1 MLNTERIAAAFALA
15 AQVHESQT
23 RKGSDVPYIAH
34 PMAVAAQ
41 VLAWHGGEDQFI
53 AALLHD
59 VVEDGGA
66 QYEAIIRTK
75 FGDDVLAMV
84 LACSD
89 AAPAPGEKKAPW
101 LERKRAYLKHVEDA
115 RQDALLVSAADK
127 WHNLSAILAD
137 AKRLGDAVYLRF
149 VKDEPDPAKKKLL
162 TLWYYRSLADL
173 YLRRGVPGAADVAR
187 LLALV
192 EAVPPQGEGA
202 AQD

>member
-101 LERKRAYLKHVEDA
+101 LERKRAYLKHVEAA

-127 WHNLSAILAD
+127 
-137 AKRLGDAVYLRF
+137 
-149 VKDEPDPAKKKLL
+149 
-162 TLWYYRSLADL
+162 
-173 YLRRGVPGAADVAR
+173 
-187 LLALV
+187 
-192 EAVPPQGEGA
+192 
-202 AQD
+202 